1 MRRRGIAA
9 CRVSGRR
16 SGGGRGV
23 QGRRGGRRN
32 RAGSAVASRVAA
44 IVKGCVSGGKRSRL
58 PQPKRPSSR
67 ARASAQPRGERN
79 FPAPVRAATSCSFS
93 RRAAQGSD
101 SVRACAA
108 RLCGAFYNARRAGGG
123 GGKEGRAVI
132 GGFRPGVRKYVAA
145 YCRPV
150 ACGPM
155 VVPSRPGFLAAI
167 VQDEWCRAYGQAGES
182 DERLARR

>member
-9 CRVSGRR
+9 RPVSGRR

-23 QGRRGGRRN
+23 QGRRGGGRH

-44 IVKGCVSGGKRSRL
+44 IVNGCVSGGKRSEP

-108 RLCGAFYNARRAGGG
+108 RLCGELCNARRVGVG
-123 GGKEGRAVI
+123 GGKEGRAVV

-167 VQDEWCRAYGQAGES
+167 VQDEWCRAYVQPGES